1 MTHQMWRDY
10 TFPQSNEATKRAG
23 AWDGRVGQ
31 SLKKKRGGLSNIGVF
46 HRVGVLET
54 FCQV

>member
-1 MTHQMWRDY
+1 MWRDY
-10 TFPQSNEATKRAG
+10 TFPQSNEVTKRAR

-31 SLKKKRGGLSNIGVF
+31 SLKKGGINIGVF
-46 HRVGVLET
+46 HKVGVLET

>member
-1 MTHQMWRDY
+1 MWRDY

-31 SLKKKRGGLSNIGVF
+31 SLKKKGGLSNIGGF